1 MPPVSMPKGKKLL
14 GSILL
19 GIAVTAALGAF
30 LWWRHAVDDRLGY
43 CQTPTETC
51 INREGIPVGEIC
63 ECHGMGGGVFGL
75 DSTGT
80 VIPR

>member
-1 MPPVSMPKGKKLL
+1 MPKGKKLL

-19 GIAVTAALGAF
+19 GIAVVAVLGVF
-30 LWWRHAVDDRLGY
+30 LWWRQGVDDRLGY
-43 CQTPTETC
+43 CQTPTQTC